1 MMNLTARQ
9 REIFDFIKDYL
20 SVHGVAPSVTEIRER
35 FHLGSLG
42 TVHKHLKALETRG
55 CIRRFKGRARAI
67 EIIESQD
74 VGAYDVPMLGLI
86 AAGTPIE
93 ALEVPDS
100 LSIPEDMLGR
110 GRTFSLQVN
119 GDSMIED
126 GIHDGDY
133 IIVESRNEARD
144 GEIVVA
150 LVDGTEATVK
160 RLYHEGEHIRLQ
172 PSNREMEP
180 IVVSATDVE
189 IRGVVIGLIRKYR

>member
-9 REIFDFIKDYL
+9 REIFDYVRSYL
-20 SVHGVAPSVTEIRER
+20 LKHGVAPSVTEIRER
-35 FHLGSLG
+35 FQLGSLG

-55 CIRRFKGRARAI
+55 CIRRSKGRARAI
-67 EIIESQD
+67 EIIED
-74 VGAYDVPMLGLI
+74 DTAGGFDVPMLGLI
-86 AAGTPIE
+86 AAGSPIE

-110 GRTFSLQVN
+110 GKTFSLQVN

-133 IIVESRNEARD
+133 IIVESRRDARD

-160 RLYHEGEHIRLQ
+160 RLYREGKTIRLQ
-172 PSNREMEP
+172 PSNRDMEP
-180 IVVSATDVE
+180 IIVAASDVE